1 MSNILVSINK
11 KISLL
16 NNDEINSVINMIK
29 NRRTELSIQAGYQMS
44 VGQSVEFSGRGILV
58 KGKITK
64 INQKTAIVS
73 ENNSPKQW
81 KVSLNLLKAA

>member
-16 NNDEINSVINMIK
+16 NNDEIESVINMIK